1 MIRGMIPNTLT
12 CCNLLCGC
20 VAVVMALGGAFTWA
34 LMVII
39 CGALFDFADGM
50 VARLLN
56 VSSPIGKELDSLA
69 DCVTFGV
76 APSSMI
82 YAELAHCTPCWTAF
96 LAFLMAA
103 FSALRLAKFNLD
115 ARQTTSFIGL
125 PTPANALFWASF
137 LTTYGNWFY
146 SKAWGSGILL
156 VMMVVSC
163 VLLVCEMPMFAMK
176 FKTWA
181 WKDEGNALKYSF
193 VALSAI
199 VCVVTLIVGEFFA
212 SFAIIVLAY
221 ILLSL
226 IMWLKNK

>member
-1 MIRGMIPNTLT
+1 MVKSFIPNALT

-20 VAVVMALGGAFTWA
+20 VAVVMALNGAFVYA
-34 LMVII
+34 LVVII
-39 CGALFDFADGM
+39 CGGVFDFADGM
-50 VARLLN
+50 VARLLG

-82 YAELAHCTPCWTAF
+82 YAELALHTPCWVA
-96 LAFLMAA
+96 LVAFLMAA

-115 ARQTTSFIGL
+115 PRQATTFIGL

-137 LTTYGNWFY
+137 LATYRGWLD
-146 SKAWGSGILL
+146 SHAWSMGILL
-156 VMMVVSC
+156 GMMVVRC

-181 WKDEGNALKYSF
+181 WTGEGNALKYSF
-193 VALSAI
+193 VALAAV
-199 VCVVTLIVGEFFA
+199 VCVVAMVVGQFFA
-212 SFAIIVLAY
+212 SFAIVVLAY
-221 ILLSL
+221 ILLSF
-226 IMWLKNK
+226 IVWLKNR